1 MVKPTPRRILAKVRK
16 DLKLKKKPLAA
27 RRSVRRTA
35 ATVLAQGAVAL
46 PRRNF
51 GTAVAARKPNRSA
64 LLKCL
69 DARIPRTLGLP
80 RAVGPY
86 TVIRTTVLHPSTS
99 RFVLFAP
106 FMRQAYSRSQWLPWA
121 GVESVDATNPI
132 KAPGNTRPIILPMAG
147 LLNACEVV
155 PSAMTVQ
162 VMNPASLQQATGIFA
177 MGRINQQLDL
187 GGATETWD
195 TLKNRCIAFYSPRML
210 TGGKLALRGVK
221 CSSYPLDMNEY
232 SDFAPVLDDSADFEW
247 ESKSHRPAALAPI
260 VFMSDNDTDVNMEF
274 MVTIEWRVRFDPG
287 NPATASHAHHDT
299 LSDTAWNDVVKAA
312 SACGHGVEELSEDAV
327 VDGAMMGA
335 AMLMA

>member
-1 MVKPTPRRILAKVRK
+1 MVKPTPRKILAKVRK

-27 RRSVRRTA
+27 RRNVRRTA
-35 ATVLAQGAVAL
+35 VTVLAQGAVAP
-46 PRRNF
+46 PRKNF

-69 DARIPRTLGLP
+69 DARVPRTLGLP

-86 TVIRTTVLHPSTS
+86 SVIRTTTLHPSSS
-99 RFVLFAP
+99 RFILFAP
-106 FMRQAYSRSQWLPWA
+106 FMRQNEARENWLPWA
-121 GVESVDATNPI
+121 GVESVNAASEVN
-132 KAPGNTRPIILPMAG
+132 ALNNTRPIVLPMTG
-147 LLNACEVV
+147 LLDACEVV
-155 PSAMTVQ
+155 PAAMTVQ

-177 MGRINQQLDL
+177 MCRVNQQLDI
-187 GGATETWD
+187 GGATETYEV
-195 TLKNRCIAFYSPRML
+195 LKNRCVGFYSPRML

-232 SDFAPVLDDSADFEW
+232 SHFNPVDDLDSAFTWD
-247 ESKSHRPAALAPI
+247 SKNRRPAALAPI
-260 VFMSDNDTDVNMEF
+260 VFMSDSESSVNLEF

-287 NPATASHAHHDT
+287 NPATASHVHHDT
-299 LSDTAWNDVVKAA
+299 LSDAAWNDVVKTA

-327 VDGAMMGA
+327 VDGALMGA